1 MSWNTSAAANGTHLL
16 TAVAPDT
23 TGNTTTS
30 QTVSVTVNNPDTT
43 KPTVSLT
50 GPAAGAT
57 VSGTVTLTAT
67 ASDNV
72 GVTKVQFM
80 DGTQLLA
87 EDPSSPYSVSW
98 NTSAAANGTHLL
110 TAVATDTGGNT
121 TTSQTVSVTVNNGV
135 IIRRRLT
142 PRSGRRT

>member
-1 MSWNTSAAANGTHLL
+1 MQFTLDGANLGAEDKSSPYSVSWNTSPAANGTHPL
-16 TAVAPDT
+16 TAVATDT
-23 TGNTTTS
+23 AATPPPR

-87 EDPSSPYSVSW
+87 PRTPARP
-98 NTSAAANGTHLL
+98 TACRGTPARPP
-110 TAVATDTGGNT
+110 TAPTC
-121 TTSQTVSVTVNNGV
+121 
-135 IIRRRLT
+135 
-142 PRSGRRT
+142 